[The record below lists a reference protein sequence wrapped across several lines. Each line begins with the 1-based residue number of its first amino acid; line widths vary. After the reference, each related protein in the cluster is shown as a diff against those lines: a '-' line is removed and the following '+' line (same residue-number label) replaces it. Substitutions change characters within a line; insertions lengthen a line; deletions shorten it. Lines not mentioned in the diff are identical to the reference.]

1 MSNEIPLPILSGL
14 LSVLQDFLSVHTKDY
29 RNLDKRKLSGL
40 KRIERSAKETHQQ
53 LSDWLDFVGK
63 TFLWA
68 TLGKREGNRPFEK
81 PGDFSLALQTLGLC
95 VLKLREIEATAG
107 KPAKLLGK
115 NKGGAK

>member
-1 MSNEIPLPILSGL
+1 MSNEKPLPILSGL
-14 LSVLQDFLSVHTKDY
+14 LSVLQDFLSVHSKDY
-29 RNLDKRKLSGL
+29 RNLSKGELSGL
-40 KRIERSAKETHQQ
+40 QRIEHSAKETHQQ

-63 TFLWA
+63 TYLWA

-95 VLKLREIEATAG
+95 ILELTEIQATAG

-115 NKGGAK
+115 NKGGAQ